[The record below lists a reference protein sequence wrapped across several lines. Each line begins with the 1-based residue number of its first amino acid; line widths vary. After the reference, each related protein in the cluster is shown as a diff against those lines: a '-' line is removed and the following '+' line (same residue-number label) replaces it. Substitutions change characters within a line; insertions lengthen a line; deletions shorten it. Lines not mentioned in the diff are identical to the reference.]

1 MPQSDKLIYE
11 IMNKF
16 FTDALF
22 LSYSQ
27 IFFSDR
33 KWFGVLIFLAVMVNP
48 LIGISSLLGVLITN
62 LLALLLKF
70 DSEKI
75 RTGFYGF
82 NGMLFGAGVMFYFEP
97 SFYLLGIMII
107 FIVITFFIAAVIEN
121 FFAVTLNLPGLSLP
135 FVLTTYIFFIFIS
148 KYDFI
153 RYANLPL
160 YHGPVNT
167 LEGFVLNYLQ
177 ALSLIV
183 LQPSV
188 VSGLIIAFALFLFSR
203 IAFQLS
209 IIAFAINALAV
220 YLLIPNP
227 SGNIIIISSFN
238 AILTAFALGGAL
250 IIPSRKNLL
259 LVGLSVFMVVIFTG
273 FFSNVMNSV
282 ALPVIVLPFNFI
294 VLATVYSLKFRKDHT
309 ELTLLYYKLQSPEEN
324 YYYHKNRRAR
334 FDKFKISFPE
344 LPVFGE
350 WYISQAFDGEYTHKK
365 DWRYAWDFVVVDEK
379 ESQFSSDG
387 NRFEDYYC
395 YKLPV
400 LSPLDGMIAKV
411 IDGIHDNEIGDIN
424 VEKNWGNT
432 VIINH
437 YGGLYSALSHL
448 EKDSIKFKEGD
459 YVKKGDIIAQ
469 CGNSGRSPYPH
480 LHFQFQLSEKLGE
493 KTFQHPFVH
502 YISKT
507 DEGLK
512 VHLFE
517 YPEQGMRVQNL
528 ETHKILKGAFD
539 FYYGR
544 KFTFACEFRDKKFT
558 EEWEVKIDIYN
569 NLYLENGNGDIAYFV
584 QAGKVHYF
592 SAYSGSKESG
602 LYFFYLSAMQVPFS
616 YHEDMYWE
624 EKYSPTELP
633 KNYLYYIPEMFLL
646 YYDMIDVNARFSF
659 AQRPEGEEDFTIVG
673 NIKLTSK
680 AFSGIFSEEF
690 KSTIVVGSEGEILN
704 YGFQLNSKTKFYAKQ
719 IFNNE
724 ETK

>member
-1 MPQSDKLIYE
+1 ML
-11 IMNKF
+11 KF
-16 FTDALF
+16 FTDAVF

-27 IFFSDR
+27 IFFSNR
-33 KWFGVLIFLAVMVNP
+33 KWFGILIFLAVMVNP
-48 LIGISSLLGVLITN
+48 LIGISSLLGILITN
-62 LLALLLKF
+62 LLAMLLKF

-75 RTGFYGF
+75 RSGFYGF

-97 SFYLLGIMII
+97 SFYLLGLTLI
-107 FIVITFFIAAVIEN
+107 FIVITFFISAVIEN
-121 FFAVTLNLPGLSLP
+121 FFAVTLNLPGLSIP
-135 FVLTTYIFFIFIS
+135 FVITTYIFFVFLG

-153 RYANLPL
+153 RFANLPL

-167 LEGFVLNYLQ
+167 AEGFILNYLQ

-183 LQPSV
+183 LQPSAI
-188 VSGLIIAFALFLFSR
+188 SGIIIALALLLFSR

-209 IIAFAINALAV
+209 LLAFAINALAV
-220 YLLIPNP
+220 NILIPDP
-227 SGNIIIISSFN
+227 SPNFIIISSFN
-238 AILTAFALGGAL
+238 SILTALALGGAL
-250 IIPSRKNLL
+250 IIPSKKNLL
-259 LVGLSVFMVVIFTG
+259 LVVLSIFMVVIFTG
-273 FFSNVMNSV
+273 FFANVMNSV
-282 ALPVIVLPFNFI
+282 ALPIIVLPFNFI

-334 FDKFKISFPE
+334 FDKFKISYPE

-350 WYISQAFDGEYTHKK
+350 WYISQGFDGEYTHKK

-379 ESQFSSDG
+379 ESEYSSEG

-400 LSPLDGMIAKV
+400 ISPLDGMISKV
-411 IDGIHDNEIGDIN
+411 IDGIPDNDIGDIN

-448 EKDSIKFKEGD
+448 EKDTIKFKEGD
-459 YVKKGDIIAQ
+459 YIKKGDIIGQ

-502 YISKT
+502 FISKS
-507 DEGLK
+507 DGGLK
-512 VHLFE
+512 LHLFE
-517 YPEQGMRVQNL
+517 YPEKGMRIQNL

-544 KFTFACEFRDKKFT
+544 KFSFACEFKDKKFI

-569 NLYLENGNGDIAYFV
+569 NLFLENGSGDIAYFV
-584 QAGKVHYF
+584 QAGKVLYF
-592 SAYSGSKESG
+592 SAYSGNKESA
-602 LYFFYLSAMQVPFS
+602 LYFFYLSAMQVPFC
-616 YHEDMYWE
+616 YHEDLYWE
-624 EKYSPTELP
+624 DKYSPSELP
-633 KNYLYYIPEMFLL
+633 KSALYYIPEIFLL
-646 YYDMIDVNARFSF
+646 YHDLIDVNARFNFAPREEDSEDFIIEGNIRLEGKSF
-659 AQRPEGEEDFTIVG
+659 A
-673 NIKLTSK
+673 K
-680 AFSGIFSEEF
+680 IFSEEF
-690 KSTIVVGSEGEILN
+690 RSKINIGGEGEITDYEFEIN
-704 YGFQLNSKTKFYAKQ
+704 NKNKFNAKQ
-719 IFNNE
+719 IFNDE